1 VFSKR
6 KGQQD
11 EGILDHHEWN
21 IFGKDIILHKDRK
34 RGLEVFLLIT
44 LYCLSSALYQWRVAI
59 ALKFIVIQHP
69 GAGVSFRHGLIPLY
83 SST

>member
-1 VFSKR
+1 VFCKR

-34 RGLEVFLLIT
+34 RGLGGLLVDH
-44 LYCLSSALYQWRVAI
+44 LVLLE
-59 ALKFIVIQHP
+59 
-69 GAGVSFRHGLIPLY
+69 
-83 SST
+83 